1 VPPRLDDRATAS
13 VASADELEP
22 ALHSLGLGFGVPVVV
37 VVGGAEG
44 VSAADAATIRTA
56 FADAVLPAAA
66 SAGATIVDGGTSSGV
81 MRLLGEE
88 HGASGVRTPLVGVV
102 VERLAR
108 DDPSLL
114 DPGHT
119 HFVLVPGEDWGDE
132 SAWLAAVARTLA
144 GDAATVTLLANGGDI
159 ALRDVARSVEDARP
173 VIVLAG
179 SGRTAD
185 ELAAAETP
193 RAHELV
199 RTQLVSSV
207 AASELAAVRAAVE
220 DAVRERS

>member
-13 VASADELEP
+13 VASADELDP
-22 ALHSLGLGFGVPVVV
+22 ALRSLGLEFGVPVVV
-37 VVGGAEG
+37 VIGGAEG
-44 VSAADAATIRTA
+44 VSAADAATTRTA
-56 FADAVLPAAA
+56 FADAVLPAVA
-66 SAGATIVDGGTSSGV
+66 SAGATVVDGGTSSGV

-88 HGASGVRTPLVGVV
+88 HGAAAIRTPLVGVV

-119 HFVLVPGEDWGDE
+119 HFVFVPGEDWGDE

-144 GDAATVTLLANGGDI
+144 GGAPTVTLLANGGDI

-179 SGRTAD
+179 TGRTAD

-193 RAHELV
+193 RARELV

-207 AASELAAVRAAVE
+207 PASDLPAVRAAVE
-220 DAVRERS
+220 DAIGA